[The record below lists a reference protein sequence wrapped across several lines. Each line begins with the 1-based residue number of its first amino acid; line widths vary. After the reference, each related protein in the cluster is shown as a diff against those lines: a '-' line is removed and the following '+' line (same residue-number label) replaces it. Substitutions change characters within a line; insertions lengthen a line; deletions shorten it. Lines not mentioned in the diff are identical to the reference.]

1 MLYLNTN
8 PTKTCLDSFQ
18 PRTVCVMPMFHAFVN
33 VAVLPTLRAGGQVIT
48 LPKFEPFS
56 YVEALE
62 RYKVRH
68 DKMIYCMRNVV
79 NSISH
84 VIAHAYYMKSNYP
97 FSQPSCI

>member
-1 MLYLNTN
+1 MLYLDTN
-8 PTKTCLDSFQ
+8 QMKICLDSFQ

-68 DKMIYCMRNVV
+68 DKIHYWRNLVK
-79 NSISH
+79 SINTC
-84 VIAHAYYMKSNYP
+84 NY
-97 FSQPSCI
+97 SCLLYEI

>member
-1 MLYLNTN
+1 MYIINIQR
-8 PTKTCLDSFQ
+8 LDSFQ

-62 RYKVRH
+62 RYKVR
-68 DKMIYCMRNVV
+68 ILIFFAGYTFNVK
-79 NSISH
+79 
-84 VIAHAYYMKSNYP
+84 VI
-97 FSQPSCI
+97 